1 MPDGQV
7 SKQKETLKYRKG
19 YHRRSPRACDE
30 CRLRK
35 IKCDGSKP
43 CKPCAVSLSTCSY
56 ESGKKP
62 RQTPTERIRVLETRL
77 RNVRASLEALKSQN
91 SPGHVPDVERILKAA
106 DLSGPPPSDDESS
119 SNETV
124 DKSLRL
130 NSMMGHS
137 GRSFANGPWQ
147 TSFYGSYS
155 GCSFVLRTLELFR
168 KVADDNAHSD
178 GSRQVITDLY
188 EAPLPHIE
196 SYTPAES
203 RTLPT
208 QSAALELLGVVF
220 MRYSILVQFIH
231 EANFRDM
238 VYRFYN
244 ESAIQFRASG
254 ETFMPLFHAV
264 LSLGLL
270 YDVQCR
276 RQHGCEYA
284 VSEATKHFLLARKAL
299 DISQC
304 ADLISLQTLLC
315 LTIFLIS
322 TSRITA
328 AHAYLGVATSAA
340 TRLGLHK
347 KVEEG
352 VPLAAAQRDTRTR
365 VFLSLLQL
373 DLYVSLVLD
382 IPGFINLDHIDS
394 DIMNK
399 LQPSTTGKLPYPFDI
414 TAESRAQFSASAKHL
429 ELLVLA
435 ATGVHDLF
443 YKHDEQPENTTDE
456 SDFRS
461 VDVKTL
467 KDVEQR
473 FRSWTNGLSG
483 LPAFPEDP
491 ETSASMKFE
500 LEMTFYL
507 SQMVLY
513 QPFLHYLIPMARGLP
528 TTKTQSEHALACMK
542 IAGITISR
550 SDVMYQRGLLCP
562 ASWNSIYTLF
572 LAVSCL
578 LFLIATHPGTS
589 RPSNAWKKGERG
601 IMLLAAMRCVN
612 NGAVKCLLI
621 IKMLIQQLSHTV
633 LFDVDHIVAATAGIC
648 PCSVAGSL
656 PHETMRHSISKDMVA
671 TTPLHSAG
679 YPTPDTPLEARS
691 VQSPWNLG
699 HDRLTSLITGGHDT
713 FYRDADSI
721 LAEAQ
726 AMSMV
731 MPMDS
736 FETFGGS

>member
-1 MPDGQV
+1 MAL
-7 SKQKETLKYRKG
+7 SLA
-19 YHRRSPRACDE
+19 SLA
-30 CRLRK
+30 
-35 IKCDGSKP
+35 P
-43 CKPCAVSLSTCSY
+43 CPTA
-56 ESGKKP
+56 SGRKP

-77 RNVRASLEALKSQN
+77 RSVKASLEILKSQN
-91 SPGHVPDVERILKAA
+91 SPGQAFDVDKILKTV
-106 DLSGPPPSDDESS
+106 DLSVAPPSDDESS
-119 SNETV
+119 SDEV
-124 DKSLRL
+124 ADKALRL

-137 GRSFANGPWQ
+137 GRSFATGPWQ

-168 KVADDNAHSD
+168 KVADDNPHPD
-178 GSRQVITDLY
+178 GSRQVISDLY
-188 EAPLPHIE
+188 EAPIPDIE

-203 RTLPT
+203 RTLPS
-208 QSAALELLGVVF
+208 QSTALDLLGVVF
-220 MRYSILVQFIH
+220 MRYSVLVQFLH

-244 ESAIQFRASG
+244 ESAVQFSASG
-254 ETFMPLFHAV
+254 QTFMPLFHAV
-264 LSLGLL
+264 MSLGLL
-270 YDVQCR
+270 YDVHSR
-276 RQHGCEYA
+276 RQDGCEYA
-284 VSEATKHFLLARKAL
+284 TSEATKHFLLARRGL

-304 ADLISLQTLLC
+304 ADLISLQALLC
-315 LTIFLIS
+315 LTIFLVS

-328 AHAYLGVATSAA
+328 AHTYLGVASSAA

-352 VPLAAAQRDTRTR
+352 VPLSAAQRDTRTR

-394 DIMNK
+394 EIMNK
-399 LQPSTTGKLPYPFDI
+399 LQPSTTGKLLYPFDI

-429 ELLVLA
+429 ELLILA
-435 ATGVHDLF
+435 STGVHDLF
-443 YKHDEQPENTTDE
+443 YKCHRQSEKTTDE
-456 SDFRS
+456 SEFTS
-461 VDVKTL
+461 VDVKIL
-467 KDVEQR
+467 KDIEQKYR
-473 FRSWTNGLSG
+473 LWTNGLSG

-507 SQMVLY
+507 GQMALY
-513 QPFLHYLIPMARGLP
+513 QPFLHYLIPMAQGLP
-528 TTKTQSEHALACMK
+528 TTKIQSEHALACMK

-550 SDVMYQRGLLCP
+550 TDVMYQRGLLCP

-656 PHETMRHSISKDMVA
+656 PREAIRRSLSKDMAA

-679 YPTPDTPLEARS
+679 YPTPDTPLEARAI
-691 VQSPWNLG
+691 QSPWSLG
-699 HDRLTSLITGGHDT
+699 HDHVPTLFTGSHDT

-736 FETFGGS
+736 FEIFGGG